1 MVSFSYGVKYF
12 CENEQSLLRIYKL
25 FVFIV
30 YNTREVIRVN
40 IAFFLLPKSKIAFL
54 YDDCSL
60 RQGLE
65 KIRHYGYTAIPV
77 ISKDNKYVGTVSE
90 GDFLWYLVDDG
101 KSIKK
106 TKISDMESTPISRIL
121 DTKKNPPVGITS
133 PIEDLVT
140 SSINQNFVPV
150 VDDLNNFIGIVTR
163 SDILK
168 YYYSNLGSALPG
180 LTFVKAEQEVV

>member
-1 MVSFSYGVKYF
+1 M
-12 CENEQSLLRIYKL
+12 
-25 FVFIV
+25 
-30 YNTREVIRVN
+30 N
-40 IAFFLLPKSKIAFL
+40 IAFFLLPKSRIAFL

-65 KIRHYGYTAIPV
+65 KMKHYGYTAIPV
-77 ISKDNKYVGTVSE
+77 ISRDNKYVGTVSE

-101 KSIKK
+101 KNIKRS
-106 TKISDMESTPISRIL
+106 KISDIENTPISRIVHP
-121 DTKKNPPVGITS
+121 KKNPPVGITS

-150 VDDLNNFIGIVTR
+150 VDDINNFIGIVTR

-168 YYYSNLGSALPG
+168 YYYSNLGTAMPD
-180 LTFVKAEQEVV
+180 LTFIRANASDF